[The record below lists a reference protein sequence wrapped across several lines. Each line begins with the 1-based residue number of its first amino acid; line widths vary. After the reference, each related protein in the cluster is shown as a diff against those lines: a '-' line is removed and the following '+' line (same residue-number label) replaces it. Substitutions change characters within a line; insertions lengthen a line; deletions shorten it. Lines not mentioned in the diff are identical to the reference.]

1 MKAEDAPASWPM
13 RLLVIAG
20 GTALLVAMA
29 ADAIAVVG
37 RHVGMPLLGSIE
49 IVQAAVLLAAAA
61 AMLVATIR
69 GTHAVVHLLVD
80 RWPKWLRP
88 WLRAA
93 IGLLSAAFFLAL
105 LAGSVWIAV
114 DLWTGHE
121 ESELLRIP
129 YRPLRLAVIAA
140 TAAIAA
146 AFLIHAFRRDD
157 R

>member
-1 MKAEDAPASWPM
+1 MKAEGTPASWPM

-20 GTALLVAMA
+20 GGALLVAMA

-49 IVQAAVLLAAAA
+49 IVQAAVLFAAAA

-80 RWPKWLRP
+80 RWPQRLRP

-93 IGLLSAAFFLAL
+93 IGLVSAAFFLAL
-105 LAGSVWIAV
+105 LAGSVWIAA
-114 DLWTGHE
+114 DLWSGHE

-140 TAAIAA
+140 TAAIAV
-146 AFLIHAFRRDD
+146 AFLLHAIRQDD